1 MLSFET
7 IFPELVGNFPAK
19 LAVVLNLIEPR
30 CGGVVLF
37 GKKGVGKSLLL
48 KLVKKYF
55 VINDV
60 PFIEIPLNVTEE
72 NLVGGIDV
80 EKTLEYGRRF
90 YQKGLLE
97 EAKNKY
103 VIVDNI
109 NLLSPE
115 AQSLLFQRMQEFN
128 LIASLNP
135 DEGSISPHFLDKVG
149 MCVLLSKLEKK
160 EELEEL
166 FKVSKNLERLE
177 TAFAEKYE
185 QLFLWITSLRKSL
198 KNISVSESAL
208 DYIVKLCEKNH
219 VSSHRG
225 EIFLYFASKAFCSLK
240 GDLILKEEHISYVA
254 PLVLIHRAKKL
265 EEKPVPQEKESEK
278 REEKQEEKEKTRS
291 QPLNKS
297 ESRKNE
303 ENRGAKPEPEDK
315 KEESGK
321 EEKKLVI
328 PALQKEEVFNIGE
341 VFKLRQF
348 IFKKD
353 KIVRNTGGRRTK
365 SKTLL
370 KGARFVRSVLFSK
383 DKDVDLFGT
392 LKTAAPFQKIRGR
405 KDKVIIYEE
414 DLRFKEKEKKVG
426 HLVVFVVDGSGSMAA
441 RQRMLATKGAI
452 FSLLVDC
459 YQKRERVA
467 MILFRKFSAEVIL
480 PPTNSVTLAYKKLKE
495 LPTGGNTPLSAGLLE
510 AYKLVKKHHLRF
522 PFDRVILLVLT
533 DGRGNIPI
541 KPKEDPQKEAQNLC
555 YSLKELWYV
564 DPVVIDTE
572 VKDDILRFDLAK
584 ELAEWLGAK
593 YICLEELR
601 SEALVDIVKTMFYQK
616 NFS

>member
-1 MLSFET
+1 MLDFEKV
-7 IFPELVGNFPAK
+7 FPELVGNFPAK

-55 VINDV
+55 LINNI
-60 PFIEIPLNVTEE
+60 PFVEIPLNATEE
-72 NLVGGIDV
+72 NLTGGIDI
-80 EKTLEYGRRF
+80 EKTLEVGKKV

-97 EAKNKY
+97 KAKGKF
-103 VIVDNI
+103 VLVDNI
-109 NLLSPE
+109 NLLSPDI
-115 AQSLLFQRMQEFN
+115 QSLLFQKVQEFT

-135 DEGSISPHFLDKVG
+135 DEGTISPHFLDKVG
-149 MCVLLSKLEKK
+149 MCAFLSKLEKK
-160 EELEEL
+160 EELEKL
-166 FKVSKNLERLE
+166 FKIFQSLEQLD
-177 TAFAEKYE
+177 TAFIKEYE
-185 QLFLWITSLRKSL
+185 SLFSWIKFLKKSL
-198 KNISVSESAL
+198 NELSVSESVM
-208 DYIVKLCEKNH
+208 DYIVNLCQKNG

-225 EIFLYFASKAFCSLK
+225 EIFLYFASKAFCALK

-254 PLVLIHRAKKL
+254 PLVLVHRAKKL
-265 EEKPVPQEKESEK
+265 EEKPISKDEKPEK
-278 REEKQEEKEKTRS
+278 KEEKEK
-291 QPLNKS
+291 N
-297 ESRKNE
+297 NE
-303 ENRGAKPEPEDK
+303 FKQKPPNK
-315 KEESGK
+315 KEPKPQKSQGSKSGSNKKDEEK
-321 EEKKLVI
+321 EEADEKVKI
-328 PALQKEEVFNIGE
+328 PALQKEEVFSIGE
-341 VFKLRQF
+341 IFKLRQF

-353 KIVRNTGGRRTK
+353 RVIRNTGGRRTK
-365 SKTLL
+365 SKTLV

-383 DKDVDLFGT
+383 DKDIDIFGT

-452 FSLLVDC
+452 FSLLMDC

-467 MILFRKFSAEVIL
+467 MILFRKFSAEVVL

-495 LPTGGNTPLSAGLLE
+495 LPTGGNTPLSAGLFE
-510 AYKLVKKHHLRF
+510 AYQLIKKHHLKF
-522 PFDRVILLVLT
+522 PYDRVILLLLT

-541 KPKEDPQKEAQNLC
+541 KPREDPMKETKNLC

-572 VKDDILRFDLAK
+572 IKDDVLRFDLAK
-584 ELAEWLGAK
+584 ELAEWLDAK
-593 YICLEELR
+593 YFCLEELK
-601 SEALVDIVKTMFYQK
+601 SESLVSIVKNMFYQK
-616 NFS
+616 SFS